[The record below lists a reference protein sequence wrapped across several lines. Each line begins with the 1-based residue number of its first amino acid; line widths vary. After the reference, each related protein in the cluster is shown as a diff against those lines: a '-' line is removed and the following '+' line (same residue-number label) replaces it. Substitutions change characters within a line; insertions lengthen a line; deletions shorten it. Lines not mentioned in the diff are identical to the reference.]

1 MSKLDPDSPESR
13 ALRRH
18 HRERLKALRRFYQTQ
33 SQGRDPVAAPDKAP
47 AAAGKTLGMAL
58 RTPAPCS
65 CALCG
70 NPRRYF
76 KEATL
81 QERRSDEALRRDAES

>member
-1 MSKLDPDSPESR
+1 MPKFSPQSAEAR

-18 HRERLKALRRFYQTQ
+18 HLQRLKAIRQFYRT
-33 SQGRDPVAAPDKAP
+33 QGRGQDPASGT
-47 AAAGKTLGMAL
+47 GKPLGKVLA
-58 RTPAPCS
+58 TPAPCS

-76 KEATL
+76 GETTL
-81 QERRSDEALRRDAES
+81 QERRSDEALRRDGES